1 MVVNS
6 PRRIVSLLSSATEIL
21 FALGVGE
28 QVVGIG
34 HECDWPPEATS
45 RPRVTRSW
53 IDSRLPSD
61 EIDRAV
67 HARLAAGEPLY
78 EVDAERLL
86 ELSPDVIVT
95 QAQCDVCAVR
105 YEDVVSLVQRTPAL
119 AKTQIVA
126 LQPSTLA
133 EIFDDI
139 QRVGTAVGAER
150 AAAAFVD
157 SLQARIDRIAAS
169 TSSLPRPR
177 VICIEWVDPLMLAAN
192 WTPALIELA
201 GGESGL
207 TVANQHSTYAGWQA
221 TVEYDPEVILIAPCG
236 FDLPRA
242 EQEARRLLDLPGWRS
257 LAAVREGRV
266 YLIDGNAYLNR
277 SGPRIVDSLEIV
289 AHLLHPS
296 VCPNVWPNG
305 WERFA

>member
-150 AAAAFVD
+150 AAAAF
-157 SLQARIDRIAAS
+157 
-169 TSSLPRPR
+169 
-177 VICIEWVDPLMLAAN
+177 EWVDPLMLAAN